1 MNNKFTSRKFFL
13 VVVTQLLLFLCLAT
27 GTLPADVFQSITM
40 VLVSGYLAS
49 NVVQKATTKEVK
61 DESKV

>member
-1 MNNKFTSRKFFL
+1 MNNKFTSRKLFL
-13 VVVTQLLLFLCLAT
+13 VCCTQLLLFICLAT

-49 NVVQKATTKEVK
+49 NIVQKATAK
-61 DESKV
+61 DKIDS

>member
-13 VVVTQLLLFLCLAT
+13 VVGTQLLLFVCLWA

-40 VLVSGYLAS
+40 VLITGYIAGNVSQRVL
-49 NVVQKATTKEVK
+49 TKEEK
-61 DESKV
+61 A